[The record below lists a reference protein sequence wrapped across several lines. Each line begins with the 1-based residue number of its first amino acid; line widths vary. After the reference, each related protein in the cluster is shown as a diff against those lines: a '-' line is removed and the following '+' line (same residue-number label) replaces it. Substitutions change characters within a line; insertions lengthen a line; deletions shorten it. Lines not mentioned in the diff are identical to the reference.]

1 MQNPC
6 LDFCGGA
13 IAVFLLLTVIRRGNV
28 QFDHP
33 STTSLYREEDEAKA
47 TTTQTVMT
55 DRRASVHTLTIV
67 LISGLTI
74 WLSVRSTT
82 AIINRAASV
91 ANNQLST

>member
-1 MQNPC
+1 MCRGN
-6 LDFCGGA
+6 
-13 IAVFLLLTVIRRGNV
+13 IAVLLLLTLNGRVNV
-28 QFDHP
+28 QIDHT
-33 STTSLYREEDEAKA
+33 STTSSLREDDDVKA

>member
-33 STTSLYREEDEAKA
+33 STSLYREEDEVKA

-55 DRRASVHTLTIV
+55 DRRASVYTLTIV
-67 LISGLTI
+67 LINDLTT

-82 AIINRAASV
+82 AVINRAASV